1 LPDYAV
7 KWTETSARLLEK
19 MEIVDVER
27 ILEKMKLVSK
37 NPFRYVRRL
46 KGIPLY
52 SLRTGKYRVIM
63 SIERENLVILVI
75 EVGNTKNVYDDF
87 YFPLS
92 CFSKQL

>member
-1 LPDYAV
+1 MPDYAV

-63 SIERENLVILVI
+63 SIERENLVILVVD
-75 EVGNTKNVYDDF
+75 VGNRKNVYDD
-87 YFPLS
+87 L
-92 CFSKQL
+92 